1 MKKTALYQKHIDAG
15 AKMVEFG
22 GWLMPV
28 QYSGVLRE
36 HEAVRRRAGL
46 FDVSHMGEFLISG
59 EGALGFVN
67 RAVTNDASK
76 LKDGQIL
83 YTVMCKEDGG
93 VVDDLLVCRI
103 GANEY
108 IFVVN
113 ASNIEKDFLWISSH
127 LKESE
132 PESEKITLE
141 NVSNQYALL
150 ALQGPKA
157 VEIFSRIVPIP
168 DSLKYYHFMPVT
180 ARMAEVT
187 VSRTGYTGEDGLEIL
202 LKNEDAQMMWD
213 AILEAGKDDGLIPTG
228 LAARDLCRIE
238 AGYPLYGHELDEG
251 TDPISAG
258 LKWVVKKDKG
268 DFIGRSAIEALK
280 PAKKRI
286 AFTMEGR
293 NIPREGYPIAVN
305 GDEIGAVTSGTFS
318 PVLQKPIG
326 MGYISLQGITGPQT
340 GDKIE
345 INIRGKQ
352 APAVIC
358 KTPFIKTGVKK

>member
-1 MKKTALYQKHIDAG
+1 MKKTVLYQKHVDAG

-36 HEAVRRRAGL
+36 NEAVRRCAGL

-67 RAVTNDASK
+67 RVVTNDVSK
-76 LKDGQIL
+76 LKDAQIL

-93 VVDDLLVCRI
+93 IVDDLLVCRL

-108 IFVVN
+108 MLVVN
-113 ASNIEKDFLWISSH
+113 ASNIENDFLWISS
-127 LKESE
+127 LVKEG
-132 PESEKITLE
+132 EKTTLE
-141 NVSNQYALL
+141 NVSNEYALL

-157 VEIFSRIVPIP
+157 VEIFSRIAPIP
-168 DSLKYYHFMPVT
+168 NSLEYYHFIT
-180 ARMAEVT
+180 TSARMAEVT

-202 LKNEDAQMMWD
+202 MKNEDAQMMWD
-213 AILEAGKDDGLIPTG
+213 AILEAGKDDGLIPAG

-238 AGYPLYGHELDEG
+238 AGYPLYGHELDEE

-258 LKWVVKKDKG
+258 IKWVVKMDKC
-268 DFIGRSAIEALK
+268 DFIGRSAIEVIK

-293 NIPREGYPIAVN
+293 NIPREGYPIAVD
-305 GDEIGAVTSGTFS
+305 GDEIGTVTSGTFS

-326 MGYISLQGITGPQT
+326 MGYIFLRGINAPKI